1 MKRILV
7 LGSGGA
13 GKTTFSQR
21 LGERTG
27 IPVVHLDALFWK
39 PGWTRTPDDE
49 WAEILR
55 VEVSK
60 PAWIMDGNYG
70 SSRRLRLDAADTV
83 ILLDMPRWLCMWRV
97 LSRTA
102 RYYGRG
108 RPDMAGGCVEKFDLE
123 FIAWVWTYKNRSRK
137 RVMNDLSTARDKRI
151 VILRS
156 RADVENFLKDPYANP
171 AG

>member
-1 MKRILV
+1 MKRVLV

-21 LGERTG
+21 LGGITG

-39 PGWTRTPDDE
+39 PGWERTPDDE
-49 WAEILR
+49 WANILR
-55 VEVSK
+55 TEVTK

-70 SSRRLRLDAADTV
+70 SSRQLRIDAADTI
-83 ILLDMPRWLCMWRV
+83 ILLDLPRWLCMWRI
-97 LSRTA
+97 LTRTV

-108 RPDMAGGCVEKFDLE
+108 RPDMAEGCVEKFDLE
-123 FIAWVWTYKNRSRK
+123 FIAWVWTYKNRSLK
-137 RVMNDLSTARDKRI
+137 RVMNDLSNAGGKRI

-156 RADVENFLKDPYANP
+156 TRDVENFLRNPYAD
-171 AG
+171 